1 MALHTA
7 FTRLVGCNVPIQLAP
22 MGGIPT
28 PALIAAVNEAGGMG
42 ALGAG
47 PMPAEALAATL
58 GQVRAH
64 TVGPLAVN
72 ILMPFLT
79 STSSRSPRVGR
90 HWSTSITVTPTRALW
105 SWSTDTMYSPVGRS
119 D

>member
-72 ILMPFLT
+72 ILMPFLDLDVVKVAAGGAT
-79 STSSRSPRVGR
+79 LVDFYHG
-90 HWSTSITVTPTRALW
+90 
-105 SWSTDTMYSPVGRS
+105 D
-119 D
+119 